1 MREKLRWRG
10 RLNSVAIRDLRDYIN
25 SFIVLSNLLTHAML
39 CLTISAG
46 RFL

>member
-1 MREKLRWRG
+1 MKIRWRG
-10 RLNSVAIRDLRDYIN
+10 RLNPVAIRDLRDYIKL
-25 SFIVLSNLLTHAML
+25 FIVLPNLLAHAML